1 MVKIENTPEYNKTT
15 DWLASKSFTEQ
26 RDIYNAF

>member
-26 RDIYNAF
+26 TGYK